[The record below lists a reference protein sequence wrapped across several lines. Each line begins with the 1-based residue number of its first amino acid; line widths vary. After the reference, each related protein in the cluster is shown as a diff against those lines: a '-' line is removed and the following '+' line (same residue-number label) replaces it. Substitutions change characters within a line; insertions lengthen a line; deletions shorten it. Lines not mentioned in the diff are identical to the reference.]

1 MKIEKLT
8 ENKIR
13 VIISS
18 SDLDLE
24 KIDVPLLLKSSLEGH
39 SFIIDMLEKAKKEV
53 GFDTDGCKL
62 LIEASSSS
70 EDVLVFTITKYSF
83 ADTKPVS
90 NSPGRKLTV
99 KRKNINFYKKQ
110 AIYKFKNFEEFC
122 DFCQY
127 IYNTKNFDINKFS
140 KNISL
145 YLYNNTYYLMVKNI
159 NLAYNSAKIFYHI
172 ASEFSTPLSFSNS
185 FENKLIEYGK
195 PIIKRNAIVVG
206 IKYFSSKTDI
216 S

>member
-13 VIISS
+13 VIVSS
-18 SDLDLE
+18 SDLNL
-24 KIDVPLLLKSSLEGH
+24 KKLDVPLLMKNSLEGH
-39 SFIIDMLEKAKKEV
+39 NFFVDMLERAKKEV

-62 LIEASSSS
+62 LIEASSFS
-70 EDVLVFTITKYSF
+70 EDMLVFTITKYSF
-83 ADTKPVS
+83 SDTKS
-90 NSPGRKLTV
+90 QTISSSKKLTV

-110 AIYKFKNFEEFC
+110 AIYNFKDFEEFC
-122 DFCQY
+122 GFCQC
-127 IYNTKNFDINKFS
+127 IYNTTNFDINKFS

-145 YLYNNTYYLMVKNI
+145 YLYNNTYYLVVKNI
-159 NLAYNSAKIFYHI
+159 NLSYGFAKLFYHT

-195 PIIKRNAIVVG
+195 PIIKRNAITIG

>member
-18 SDLDLE
+18 SDLNLE
-24 KIDVPLLLKSSLEGH
+24 KIDVPFLLKSGLEGH
-39 SFIIDMLEKAKKEV
+39 SFFIDMLEKAKKEV

-83 ADTKPVS
+83 QDAKS
-90 NSPGRKLTV
+90 SINSSGKKLTV

-110 AIYKFKNFEEFC
+110 AIYKFKDFEEFC
-122 DFCQY
+122 SFCQC

-145 YLYNNTYYLMVKNI
+145 YLYNNTYYLIVKNI
-159 NLAYNSAKIFYHI
+159 NLSYTFSKLFYHI
-172 ASEFSTPLSFSNS
+172 ASEFSIPLSFSNS

-195 PIIKRNAIVVG
+195 PIIKRNAIIVG